1 LSRRGVELGDLARQ
15 FADTPMPGIR
25 AGQSGYVTTMSRDRS
40 YRPCFPA
47 NLVTHCHDGILGRVR
62 SRSLGVARADVPEL
76 VLVHGM
82 TACDYLLP
90 GLGELSIW
98 TRVHLIDLPGCGGS
112 GEPRHE
118 LTVAEF
124 ADVVVDWLGHER
136 LGGVLL
142 VGHSSGTQVAAEA
155 ARRTAD
161 VAGVVLA
168 SPVFDPAYR
177 GPARVLW
184 RWLLDLTRE
193 PASLERV
200 NRPERKRAGLRRLAH
215 VLRVHLHHSLPDAV
229 GALRVPVLVIRGRD
243 DALSTRRWA
252 HRLAEQ
258 ATEGGYAEVAG
269 PHTFCWRYPAAWS
282 SPIRAFAGRVGV
294 AARRGGSP

>member
-1 LSRRGVELGDLARQ
+1 
-15 FADTPMPGIR
+15 MPGIR
-25 AGQSGYVTTMSRDRS
+25 AGQSGYATTMSRDRS
-40 YRPCFPA
+40 YRPDFPA
-47 NLVTHCHDGILGRVR
+47 GLVTGYHDGILGRVR
-62 SRSLGVARADVPEL
+62 SRSLGVARTGVPQL

-90 GLGELSIW
+90 GLGELSTW

-112 GEPRHE
+112 GEPPHE

-124 ADVVVDWLGHER
+124 ADAVADWLGHER
-136 LGGVLL
+136 LTSVLL
-142 VGHSSGTQVAAEA
+142 VGHSSGSQVAAETV
-155 ARRTAD
+155 RRSGD

-177 GPARVLW
+177 GLVRVLW
-184 RWLLDLTRE
+184 RWLIDLNRE

-200 NRPERKRAGLRRLAH
+200 NRPERRRAGLRRLAH
-215 VLRVHLHHSLPDAV
+215 VLRIHLRHSLPEAV
-229 GALRVPVLVIRGRD
+229 DALRVPVLVIRGRD

-252 HRLAEQ
+252 QRLAGR
-258 ATEGGYAEVAG
+258 AADGGYVEVCG

-282 SPIRAFAGRVGV
+282 PPLQAFAGRL
-294 AARRGGSP
+294 AAADRRGGSPSLDEPPGSRPG

>member
-1 LSRRGVELGDLARQ
+1 
-15 FADTPMPGIR
+15 
-25 AGQSGYVTTMSRDRS
+25 MSRDRS
-40 YRPCFPA
+40 YRPHLPA
-47 NLVTHCHDGILGRVR
+47 GLVTRYHDGVLGRVR
-62 SRSLGVARADVPEL
+62 SRSLGVPRAGVPEL

-90 GLGELSIW
+90 GLGELSTW

-112 GEPRHE
+112 GEPPHE

-124 ADVVVDWLGHER
+124 ADAVADWLGHEQ

-155 ARRTAD
+155 ARHSGD

-177 GPARVLW
+177 GLLRVLW

-215 VLRVHLHHSLPDAV
+215 VLRVHRHHSLPDV
-229 GALRVPVLVIRGRD
+229 LGALRVPVLVIRGRD

-252 HRLAEQ
+252 RCLAMQ
-258 ATEGGYAEVAG
+258 AADGGFAEVTG
-269 PHTFCWRYPAAWS
+269 PHTFCWGYPAAWS
-282 SPIRAFAGRVGV
+282 PPIRAFSVRL
-294 AARRGGSP
+294 AAATRRGDAP

>member
-1 LSRRGVELGDLARQ
+1 
-15 FADTPMPGIR
+15 MPGIR
-25 AGQSGYVTTMSRDRS
+25 AGQSGYVATMSRDRD
-40 YRPCFPA
+40 YHPRFPA
-47 NLVTHCHDGILGRVR
+47 GLVTHYHDGVLGRVR
-62 SRSLGVARADVPEL
+62 SRSLGVARAGMPEL

-90 GLGELSIW
+90 GLGELSTW

-112 GEPRHE
+112 GEPPHE

-124 ADVVVDWLGHER
+124 ADAVIDWLGHER

-155 ARRTAD
+155 GRRSGD

-168 SPVFDPAYR
+168 SPVFDPAF
-177 GPARVLW
+177 GGLVRVLW

-252 HRLAEQ
+252 YRLAEQ
-258 ATEGGYAEVAG
+258 AAEGACAEVAG

-282 SPIRAFAGRVGV
+282 PPIRALADRLGV
-294 AARRGGSP
+294 AARRGGSPLLDEPRGRATA